1 MKLTRNQADMHVFQR
16 QPPQFSHVTI
26 RPPFAHLQSPC
37 YAANSHAFAASA
49 IPHARFAFGK

>member
-1 MKLTRNQADMHVFQR
+1 MHVFQR